1 MYPNQYNSQN
11 YIAELQNMRERIDK
25 QLQQATQPHQPTP
38 NINQTFQLAPA
49 QSGMKFVSTIDD
61 VNKELVFSDTP
72 FFSKD
77 MSVMWIKNT
86 KGEVKVYEL
95 TELVQKDEKD
105 LMIENLQLQ
114 INELKK
120 GMMENAKSVSADI
133 DEPSSGTQSSSI
145 SVPRTS
151 TKKSK

>member
-1 MYPNQYNSQN
+1 MIMYPNQYNSQN

-133 DEPSSGTQSSSI
+133 DEPIESKKSTNVSSSKP
-145 SVPRTS
+145 S
-151 TKKSK
+151 KK